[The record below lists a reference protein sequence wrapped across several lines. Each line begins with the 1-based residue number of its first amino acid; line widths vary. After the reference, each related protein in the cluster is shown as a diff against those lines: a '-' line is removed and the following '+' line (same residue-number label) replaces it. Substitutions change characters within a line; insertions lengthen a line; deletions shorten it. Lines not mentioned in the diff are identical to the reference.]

1 MIDIMNDLLKEYNH
15 SHAAKL
21 WRAQIRRLDGK
32 VNVNNK
38 CAQCTITYIYSLDRF
53 NVLMLEIKLLIEHV
67 FNKIAYNNINI
78 A

>member
-1 MIDIMNDLLKEYNH
+1 MYNYVQ
-15 SHAAKL
+15 L
-21 WRAQIRRLDGK
+21 R
-32 VNVNNK
+32 
-38 CAQCTITYIYSLDRF
+38 TYSLDRF